1 MAFVEGVEQQPR
13 ALFLFLCGEVKI
25 MESGLS
31 IIPLTFSMLHRSMA
45 LFKVLRTT
53 KQLLSIFCFSRAYK
67 NVNFRRAC
75 QVDQTFFLVPL
86 QRLK

>member
-13 ALFLFLCGEVKI
+13 ALFLFLRGEVKI

-31 IIPLTFSMLHRSMA
+31 IIPQVSMLHRSMA

-67 NVNFRRAC
+67 NVNFRLAC

-86 QRLK
+86 KRLK

>member
-13 ALFLFLCGEVKI
+13 ALFLFLRGEVKI

-31 IIPLTFSMLHRSMA
+31 IIPQVSMLHRSMA

-53 KQLLSIFCFSRAYK
+53 KQLLSIFCFTMPIKMSIL
-67 NVNFRRAC
+67 
-75 QVDQTFFLVPL
+75 DELV
-86 QRLK
+86 K

>member
-13 ALFLFLCGEVKI
+13 ALFLFLRGEVKI
-25 MESGLS
+25 MESAGLA
-31 IIPLTFSMLHRSMA
+31 IIPQVSMLHRSMA

-86 QRLK
+86 KRLK

>member
-13 ALFLFLCGEVKI
+13 ALFLFLRGEVKI

-31 IIPLTFSMLHRSMA
+31 IIPQVSMLHRSMA

-86 QRLK
+86 KRLK